1 MPEIEIRPAISSD
14 LSILLKLDHSVETTH
29 VWQMD
34 STSDQAEIETRF
46 REIRLP
52 RPVILEY
59 PQNIQEL
66 AGTWTRKS
74 LFLAATIQSQP
85 IAYLTIEIGQ
95 NKVAR
100 ITDLVVGERNR
111 KQGIATA
118 LMLAASDWAGQRN
131 IKRVVFETQA
141 KNHAAIQLARK
152 LGYEFCGYCDDYFAN
167 HDIAV
172 FFMANIKA

>member
-14 LSILLKLDHSVETTH
+14 LPVLFKLEHSVETTH

-34 STSDQAEIETRF
+34 SNSDLTEIETRF

-52 RPVILEY
+52 RGVMLDY
-59 PQNIQEL
+59 PQNIQDL
-66 AGTWTRKS
+66 ADTWTRKN
-74 LFLAATIQSQP
+74 LFLVATLQGQP
-85 IAYLTIEIGQ
+85 VAYLTIEIDQ
-95 NKVAR
+95 SKIAR

-118 LMLAASDWAGQRN
+118 LLISASEWAGQRKV
-131 IKRVVFETQA
+131 KRMMLEMQA
-141 KNHAAIQLARK
+141 KNHAGIQLARK

-172 FFMANIKA
+172 FFMATIKS

>member
-1 MPEIEIRPAISSD
+1 
-14 LSILLKLDHSVETTH
+14 
-29 VWQMD
+29 MD
-34 STSDQAEIETRF
+34 SNSDQAEIETRF
-46 REIRLP
+46 REVRLP
-52 RPVILEY
+52 RAIRLDY

-66 AGTWTRKS
+66 ADTWTRKN
-74 LFLAATIQSQP
+74 LFLVATLQSQA
-85 IAYLTIEIGQ
+85 IAYLTIEIGT

-100 ITDLVVGERNR
+100 VTDLVVGENYR

-118 LMLAASDWAGQRN
+118 LILAASDWLKQRKTRR
-131 IKRVVFETQA
+131 ILLEMQA

-172 FFMANIKA
+172 FFMLNLKS

>member
-1 MPEIEIRPAISSD
+1 MAEIEIRPAISSD
-14 LSILLKLDHSVETTH
+14 LPVLFKIDHTVETTH

-34 STSDQAEIETRF
+34 TNSDQAEIEIRF

-52 RPVILEY
+52 RGVRLEY
-59 PQNIQEL
+59 PQNVQEL
-66 AGTWTRKS
+66 ADTWTRKN
-74 LFLAATIQSQP
+74 LFLVAALQGQP

-95 NKVAR
+95 SKAAR
-100 ITDLVVGERNR
+100 VTDLVVGERNR
-111 KQGIATA
+111 RQGIASA
-118 LMLAASDWAGQRN
+118 MLLAAGDWAAQQK
-131 IKRVVFETQA
+131 IKRMVLEVQA

-172 FFMANIKA
+172 FFMVSLK

>member
-14 LSILLKLDHSVETTH
+14 LPSLIKLDHSVDSTH

-34 STSDQAEIETRF
+34 SNLELDQIEVRF

-52 RPVILEY
+52 RSVRLGY
-59 PQNIQEL
+59 PRNPSDL
-66 AGTWTRKS
+66 ADTWTRKN
-74 LFLAATIQSQP
+74 LFLVAVLQGQP
-85 IAYLTIEIGQ
+85 VAYLTIEITQ
-95 NKVAR
+95 SQTAR
-100 ITDLVVGERNR
+100 VSDLVVCEQMR

-118 LMLAASDWAGQRN
+118 LLVAARDWASQRN
-131 IKRVVFETQA
+131 IKRMVLEMQA

-152 LGYEFCGYCDDYFAN
+152 LGYEFCGFSDDYFAN

-172 FFMANIKA
+172 FFIAILK

>member
-14 LSILLKLDHSVETTH
+14 LPVLFKLEHSVETTH

-34 STSDQAEIETRF
+34 SNSDQAEIDTRF

-52 RPVILEY
+52 RGVQLEY

-66 AGTWTRKS
+66 ADTWTRKN
-74 LFLAATIQSQP
+74 LFLVATLQGQQ

-95 NKVAR
+95 AKIAR
-100 ITDLVVGERNR
+100 VTDLVVGERNR

-118 LMLAASDWAGQRN
+118 LLLSAADWASQRK
-131 IKRVVFETQA
+131 IKRMMLEMQA

-152 LGYEFCGYCDDYFAN
+152 LGYEFCGYCDDFFAN

-172 FFMANIKA
+172 FFMANIKS